1 MLPINRM
8 SQSPYDMFKRR
19 IADTNGL
26 EELSRVQHTIE
37 TNKRLNKVE
46 RINLLER
53 FLPER
58 RALLVRLAVTP

>member
-1 MLPINRM
+1 M

-46 RINLLER
+46 RVNLLER

-58 RALLVRLAVTP
+58 REYLGRGTGA

>member
-1 MLPINRM
+1 M

-26 EELSRVQHTIE
+26 DELSRVQHTIE
-37 TNKRLNKVE
+37 DNKRLNKVE

>member
-58 RALLVRLAVTP
+58 RALLVRFAVTP

>member
-1 MLPINRM
+1 M